1 MSVESNACDHVAR
14 FRWHVGDPSMSLG
27 EAELRDLAALRGAVD
42 VAIAVRVRELVQF
55 GAMSWSAVASSLS
68 PSPAVLQRLYGR

>member
-27 EAELRDLAALRGAVD
+27 EAELRDLAALRDAVD
-42 VAIAVRVRELVQF
+42 VAIAVRVRVQF

-68 PSPAVLQRLYGR
+68 PGPAVLQRLYGR

>member
-27 EAELRDLAALRGAVD
+27 EAELRDLAALRDVVD
-42 VAIAVRVRELVQF
+42 VAIAVHVRELVQIE
-55 GAMSWSAVASSLS
+55 AMSWSAVASSLS
-68 PSPAVLQRLYGR
+68 PAPAVFQRLYGR

>member
-1 MSVESNACDHVAR
+1 
-14 FRWHVGDPSMSLG
+14 MSLG
-27 EAELRDLAALRGAVD
+27 EAELRDLAALRDAVD

-68 PSPAVLQRLYGR
+68 PGPAVLQRLYGR